1 MKYCKKCGVL
11 YSSLLDACP
20 KCGAMPGSAEESES
34 TAPEAPK
41 ATVRR
46 QWIALII
53 GIPALI
59 LILYLAGYLLKSGAV
74 R

>member
-11 YSSLLDACP
+11 YSDVLGVCP
-20 KCGAMPGSAEESES
+20 KCGMQLQQDTQSP
-34 TAPEAPK
+34 APK
-41 ATVRR
+41 GTKAQIRR

-59 LILYLAGYLLKSGAV
+59 CLLYVCGWILRQVGAF
-74 R
+74 